1 MQNKAG
7 LRHLAPLAPLLA
19 AILGGCSSPAPS
31 PTSGSASNADVPGAG
46 RKPTWKPAGGGFA
59 EPARSPARE
68 TIPGGVP
75 DPGSPSNPVPGPLTV
90 IVSDPT
96 IGPVAGAAVVFD
108 DVSGTRSILQ
118 TDANGAATHVV
129 TPGATVTIAIAQPSG
144 IALTTIAGVDTPSV
158 IHVGEPR
165 LGYSAVAYDM
175 AVASFNG
182 ATRYVAD
189 FGCGTTAHPSPGAP
203 LLGTISTLCLDGD
216 GVARILVRAEDA
228 SSNVL
233 AFARASATPD
243 AGHASVA
250 IGPGAWTPV
259 AAPSM
264 LGVSGAGLEA
274 DAITGEI
281 FYVEGPLAYS
291 GGSGAAPFAFV
302 RPPAVASA
310 ELLTVSVLAESATA
324 RTGRLARRPLG
335 AGDVIE
341 AGSDYLPSLSAP
353 VVTVHAGTP
362 SLAFTTSASLA
373 NATGIVARIHSEAAG
388 VPVSWTLVSPPGA
401 ESRLTPPALPSELA
415 TLTATEPW
423 RVQFVT
429 ALESPSWRYSTL
441 QTDAMKLWKAV
452 RNRAAAALG
461 PSPVTVR
468 YTTVEP

>member
-1 MQNKAG
+1 MQNRAR
-7 LRHLAPLAPLLA
+7 LRYLAPLAPLLA
-19 AILGGCSSPAPS
+19 AILGGCSSTAPS
-31 PTSGSASNADVPGAG
+31 PTSGSSSNADVPGAG
-46 RKPTWKPAGGGFA
+46 RKPTWTPAGVGFA

-68 TIPGGVP
+68 TTPDGAP

-90 IVSDPT
+90 MASDPT
-96 IGPVAGAAVVFD
+96 TGPVAGATVIFD
-108 DVSGTRSILQ
+108 DVSGTRSILL
-118 TDANGAATHVV
+118 TDENGAATHVV
-129 TPGATVTIAIAQPSG
+129 TPGATVTVVIAQPSA

-165 LGYSAVAYDM
+165 LGYSAVAYDV
-175 AVASFNG
+175 AVASFSG

-189 FGCGTTAHPSPGAP
+189 FGCGTTANPSPDAP
-203 LLGTISTLCLDGD
+203 ALGTISTLCLDGD
-216 GVARILVRAEDA
+216 GVARVLVKAQDP

-264 LGVSGAGLEA
+264 LSVSGVGLEA
-274 DAITGEI
+274 SAITGEI
-281 FYVEGPLAYS
+281 FYVEGRLAYS

-302 RPPAVASA
+302 RPPAVVSA
-310 ELLTVSVLAESATA
+310 ELLTASVLAQSATA

-362 SLAFTTSASLA
+362 SLAFTTSGSLA

-415 TLTATEPW
+415 TLMSTAPW

-441 QTDAMKLWKAV
+441 QADAMKLWKAV
-452 RNRAAAALG
+452 RNRAPAALG